1 MYLRYCSAFSLT
13 SCFLNSSEP
22 QEITLPSLASW
33 SFDFRVSRLE
43 VSMYLL
49 HLRAFA
55 AADAPYLF
63 ATSAENFPTDDAAS
77 AAFAA
82 TSFHN

>member
-13 SCFLNSSEP
+13 SCFLNSSESR
-22 QEITLPSLASW
+22 EITLPSLASW

-63 ATSAENFPTDDAAS
+63 ATSAENFLTNDAS

-82 TSFHN
+82 TTFHN